1 MSNYQQKL
9 RQYAQLIVKVGM
21 NIQPQQPVLFAHQL
35 KR

>member
-21 NIQPQQPVLFAHQL
+21 NIQPQQPVFI
-35 KR
+35 RSSV